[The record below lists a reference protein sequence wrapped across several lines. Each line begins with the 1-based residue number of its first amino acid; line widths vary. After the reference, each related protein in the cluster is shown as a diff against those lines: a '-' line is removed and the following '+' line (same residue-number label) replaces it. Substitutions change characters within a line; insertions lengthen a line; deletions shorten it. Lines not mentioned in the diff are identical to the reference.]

1 MFQLY
6 LICSENWFEACSVG
20 KLKMYGEAMSRN
32 TQIQKI
38 SSHTDPVF
46 HPDSKSCLG
55 NEIEA
60 MSQKLLRDRLFTGS
74 TSRSDNLT
82 TEGNI
87 RCDQRLKSS
96 KESWGLGPRPKI
108 PCFLHFW
115 YQNQHQSSSDIF
127 FLFKKGFESIRL
139 GIYVAASWWEE
150 CLNVFSIM
158 LKLV

>member
-60 MSQKLLRDRLFTGS
+60 MSQKLLTKCPLFGKKFYRL
-74 TSRSDNLT
+74 
-82 TEGNI
+82 
-87 RCDQRLKSS
+87 
-96 KESWGLGPRPKI
+96 PKT
-108 PCFLHFW
+108 H
-115 YQNQHQSSSDIF
+115 S
-127 FLFKKGFESIRL
+127 
-139 GIYVAASWWEE
+139 
-150 CLNVFSIM
+150 
-158 LKLV
+158 